1 MNRNVYT
8 QDLYLDKKTKNID
21 TVNDRNIVLLI
32 LSEEKGRKKRN
43 KTKTE

>member
-8 QDLYLDKKTKNID
+8 RDLYLDKKTKNI
-21 TVNDRNIVLLI
+21 DRNIVLLI